1 VLALHA
7 AGDGSGGLRCVRRPP
22 GALVVLAMLASAS
35 WLAGQARPQA
45 VRVSQDY
52 AVRQLLKKVNPEYPE
67 DLKKKRVQGMVS
79 LKIRISKEGD
89 VKRVELVSGNPELAR
104 LAIDALK
111 QWKYKPYLMQEQPWE
126 VETTV
131 QINFSLAYE

>member
-1 VLALHA
+1 MLALHA
-7 AGDGSGGLRCVRRPP
+7 AGDGSGGLRCVRRHPS
-22 GALVVLAMLASAS
+22 ALIVLAMLAPAS
-35 WLAGQARPQA
+35 WPLGQARPQA
-45 VRVSQDY
+45 VRVSQGY

-67 DLKKKRVQGMVS
+67 DLKKKRIQGIVT

-89 VKRVELVSGNPELAR
+89 VKRAELVSGHPELAP
-104 LAIDALK
+104 LAIDAVK

-131 QINFSLAYE
+131 QINFTLVND